1 MKPTRRVIRG
11 LGYLLGR
18 AVGGAV
24 WLLQRLGRGEERL
37 ATRLRKFR
45 TRESGGRL
53 TTRLRGVRADETGGD
68 RRRRVRRAFD
78 AVALLALVGAAATL
92 AGVVP
97 DAVVRTLAGVARPT
111 LGVLGLL
118 TAVLVLVTWNRS
130 GTDADETEYH
140 EFGVPPRPAPPERVP
155 AGDGVPPGA
164 RVALAAGEDDRI
176 ARATTGREFGGES
189 VEERLREA
197 AVAAVVRDTG
207 VDESLAAER
216 VADGSWTDDPRA
228 AALLADGEEPTVP
241 PSVALR
247 DWIAGERTARTVRA
261 TVREIERRA
270 SPDDG
275 EHGTR
280 VAPGATGT
288 TGATGAGGTGAVD
301 TTDHGSAGTGAV
313 DDRLAGDG
321 ETSDPLV
328 DDRPEDAVADDRLV
342 GEDDRGDETAAD
354 DGETAPRLRAGVGRG
369 AFSREVDR

>member
-24 WLLQRLGRGEERL
+24 WLLRRLGRGEERL
-37 ATRLRKFR
+37 ATRLRKVR
-45 TRESGGRL
+45 TRESSGRL
-53 TTRLRGVRADETGGD
+53 TTRLRGVQVAETDGS
-68 RRRRVRRAFD
+68 RRRRVVRAFD

-130 GTDADETEYH
+130 GTDADEPDHH
-140 EFGVPPRPAPPERVP
+140 EFGVPPHPAPPERVP

-176 ARATTGREFGGES
+176 ARATTRREFGGQS

-207 VDESLAAER
+207 VDESVAAER

-241 PSVALR
+241 PSEALR
-247 DWIAGERTARTVRA
+247 DWIAGERTPRTVRA

-270 SPDDG
+270 SPDEG
-275 EHGTR
+275 GHGTR
-280 VAPGATGT
+280 FAPGATSATDPTGT
-288 TGATGAGGTGAVD
+288 VRTADERTGTVETPGPETVGTDADNGRPA
-301 TTDHGSAGTGAV
+301 
-313 DDRLAGDG
+313 DG
-321 ETSDPLV
+321 VAET
-328 DDRPEDAVADDRLV
+328 AVADPSLT
-342 GEDDRGDETAAD
+342 GDD
-354 DGETAPRLRAGVGRG
+354 DGDTQTTASEVAGAEETAPPLRAGAGRG
-369 AFSREVDR
+369 AFSWEVDR